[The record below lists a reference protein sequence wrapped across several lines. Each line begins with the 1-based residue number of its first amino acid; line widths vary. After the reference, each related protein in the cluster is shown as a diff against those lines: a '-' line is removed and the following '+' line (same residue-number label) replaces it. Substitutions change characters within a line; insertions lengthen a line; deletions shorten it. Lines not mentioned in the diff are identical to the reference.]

1 MTLSKNSML
10 VNQFKLTH
18 MKKFLKEVEFKFDY
32 YFVIFLYNSSK
43 VHRYHK
49 YMTDKW
55 GSKYT
60 GL

>member
-1 MTLSKNSML
+1 
-10 VNQFKLTH
+10 

-43 VHRYHK
+43 VHRY
-49 YMTDKW
+49 MSDKW